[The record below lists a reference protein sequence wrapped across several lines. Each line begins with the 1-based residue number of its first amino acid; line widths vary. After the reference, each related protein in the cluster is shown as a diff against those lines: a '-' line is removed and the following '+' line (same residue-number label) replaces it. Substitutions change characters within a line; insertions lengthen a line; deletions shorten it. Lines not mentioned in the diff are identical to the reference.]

1 MMMDELDYNMWP
13 VSALDDMIAERNSR
27 YGKAGGVLL
36 NTGGLKAD
44 KVKTLERDDSTM
56 TVPDSGITANAV
68 RELDDEAKTG
78 AVRRREAREARLTEE
93 AEAWE
98 KHHAGE
104 DE

>member
-1 MMMDELDYNMWP
+1 VDDYSSWTVDDLDKE
-13 VSALDDMIAERNSR
+13 ITERNSR

-36 NTGGLKAD
+36 DTGGLKND
-44 KVKTLERDDSTM
+44 KVKTLEKDDATL

-78 AVRRREAREARLTEE
+78 PVRRREAREARLADE

-98 KHHAGE
+98 QHNQEQGE
-104 DE
+104 